1 MKNITDF
8 QVDETKC
15 IGCGLCKRACP
26 SMLIDINVAGKAQ
39 IQEVERMDWQS
50 VHRERSLCWD
60 ASRRT
65 AFQWWVQRP
74 LE

>member
-39 IQEVERMDWQS
+39 IQEVERMEWYG
-50 VHRERSLCWD
+50 CWGC
-60 ASRRT
+60 
-65 AFQWWVQRP
+65 
-74 LE
+74 